1 MKANCQNLG
10 IDANIFAENDF
21 HIHLPE
27 TAIPKDGPSAGITIA
42 TSLSLQLP
50 KNMLK
55 RFGGMTGE
63 ITLRGNILA
72 IGGLKEKA
80 IAANRSGLDTIFILK
95 KISKI
100 LKIFLKK

>member
-1 MKANCQNLG
+1 YTALSFIKANCQNLG

-42 TSLSLQLP
+42 TSLVSAITQKYVKKGL
-50 KNMLK
+50 
-55 RFGGMTGE
+55 GMTGE
-63 ITLRGNILA
+63 ITLRGNILP

-80 IAANRSGLDTIFILK
+80 IAANRSGLDTIFIPQENIK
-95 KISKI
+95 
-100 LKIFLKK
+100 